1 MALTDDQFNRLR
13 YELGDYYDQ
22 DGLNRSQLDVYYIE
36 AESIADRHASDSTV
50 AVSREDVYA
59 LTMALT
65 IRGLALRYSNAIDT
79 ETGEAKEKA
88 SQQFAHLVKMES
100 LYAPPELIEAEFGV
114 SAASQSAV
122 ATWQPQHVRAVSRKQ
137 RR

>member
-1 MALTDDQFNRLR
+1 MALTDDQFGRLR
-13 YELGDYYDQ
+13 YELGDYYEQ
-22 DGLNRSQLDVYYIE
+22 DGLDRSQLNIYYSE
-36 AESIADRHASDSTV
+36 AENIAERHAAGSTV
-50 AVSREDVYA
+50 SVSTEDVYA

-122 ATWQPQHVRAVSRKQ
+122 ATWQPQHARAARKVQ